1 MSAEFLLL
9 AVVLLVAVGAL
20 AIFLRNQIQSLR
32 LSDPST
38 SLQLMQQQ
46 MDALRR
52 QLQESLASNTQLIS
66 QQMAQTM
73 TNVGAN
79 LNQITSQIQSSQG
92 AIGQRLDNAARLVGE
107 VQNRLGA
114 LDEASK
120 RIFEMGKNLNELQ
133 NILRAPKLRGGLG
146 ELFLEDL
153 LKQIF
158 PPHCFTMQY
167 SFKSGERVDAA
178 LHVMNGIIPVDSK
191 FPLESFRRVVDEAA
205 TDDERRAARR
215 AFVQDV
221 KKHIDAIAKKYIL
234 PEEKTMD
241 FALMYIPAENV
252 YYETIIK
259 DENLGEDKS
268 IVSYAMAR
276 RVIPV
281 SPNSFY
287 AYLQAILLGLR
298 GLHVEE
304 SAHEIIRGL
313 QQLRGEFEKFSE
325 LFQLVGRHLGH
336 AQSSF
341 ADAEKRLD
349 KVQARL
355 EQTVQI
361 PEQAELSPAP
371 PVAALTSS
379 DEK

>member
-1 MSAEFLLL
+1 MSLEL
-9 AVVLLVAVGAL
+9 LLVALIVVVAL
-20 AIFLRNQIQSLR
+20 AALAYFLRSQIQSLR
-32 LSDPST
+32 SSDPST
-38 SLQLMQQQ
+38 SLQIMQQQ
-46 MDALRR
+46 IDALRQ
-52 QLQESLASNTQLIS
+52 QLQESLSSNAQLIS
-66 QQMAQTM
+66 QQMTQTM

-79 LNQITSQIQSSQG
+79 LNQVTTQIQSSQG
-92 AIGQRLDNAARLVGE
+92 AIGQRLDHAARLVGE

-153 LKQIF
+153 LNQIF

-167 SFKSGERVDAA
+167 EFKSGERVDAA
-178 LHVMNGIIPVDSK
+178 LHVMNGLIPVDSK
-191 FPLESFRRVVDEAA
+191 FPLESFKRLMEAETDEA
-205 TDDERRAARR
+205 RRAARR
-215 AFVQDV
+215 AFSQDV
-221 KKHIDAIAKKYIL
+221 KRHIDTVAKKYIV

-259 DENLGEDKS
+259 DENLGEEKS
-268 IVSYAMAR
+268 IASYALSR
-276 RVIPV
+276 HVVPV

-325 LFQLVGRHLGH
+325 LFQLVGKHLGH
-336 AQSSF
+336 AQTSF
-341 ADAEKRLD
+341 ADADKRFG

-355 EQTVQI
+355 EQTLQV
-361 PEQAELSPAP
+361 PESSAIEAPAVVGALESPR
-371 PVAALTSS
+371 
-379 DEK
+379 EKL